1 MSTRDLSEL
10 ERVLGHRFEDA
21 SLLERALVH
30 GSARGELGLD
40 DNETYEFLGDAVLD
54 LAIAHILMHRHPEFD
69 EGELS
74 KRRASLVREETLATI
89 AAEFEL
95 GRWLL
100 LGKGEEASAGRAKPR
115 ILSGAYEAIIGALYL
130 DTCYDTSLA
139 IIAQHFEA
147 YLDRG
152 HDGDDHKTALQELTQ
167 KLHKTVPGYEVIDE
181 SGPPH
186 AREYQVAVLLEGRE
200 LGRGRGSSRKRAE
213 QEAARAAARQLS
225 DDAASEK

>member
-1 MSTRDLSEL
+1 MSRRDLSEL
-10 ERVLGHRFEDA
+10 ERALGHRFEDA
-21 SLLERALVH
+21 SLLERALMH
-30 GSARGELGLD
+30 GSARGELGHD

-54 LAIAHILMHRHPEFD
+54 LAIAHLLMHRNPQFD

-74 KRRASLVREETLATI
+74 KRRASLVREETLAAI
-89 AAEFEL
+89 AAEFDL

-115 ILSGAYEAIIGALYL
+115 ILAGAYEAIIGALYL
-130 DTCYDTSLA
+130 DTCYDTCLA
-139 IIAQHFEA
+139 IVAQHFDG

-152 HDGDDHKTALQELTQ
+152 HDDDDHKTALQELTQ
-167 KLHKTVPGYEVIDE
+167 KLHKTVPGYEVVDA

-186 AREYQVAVLLEGRE
+186 AREYEVAVVLEGRE

-213 QEAARAAARQLS
+213 QAAARAAAQQLG
-225 DDAASEK
+225 DGAAGEK